1 MAEAWVLHTER
12 KWMKYTLQIL
22 DPKYYRRLNDVLLSN
37 HGKIQINFLLEH
49 WGQLKDVH
57 GRVYQPPID
66 LDKCKEQY
74 EEWKTL
80 YVVDLAAMFEGLK
93 PYDRCLGFY
102 RLSALQYGEEYDQW
116 MKLWRCL
123 LLDWNASM
131 KMERVFRIRKLMQSE
146 ECGSYG
152 CVNKRCM
159 CFVYANMDV
168 LV

>member
-1 MAEAWVLHTER
+1 MWFLGAR
-12 KWMKYTLQIL
+12 
-22 DPKYYRRLNDVLLSN
+22 PLSR
-37 HGKIQINFLLEH
+37 LEH

-131 KMERVFRIRKLMQSE
+131 KMHVFCICEHGCIGLRKRNDQILFTS
-146 ECGSYG
+146 
-152 CVNKRCM
+152 
-159 CFVYANMDV
+159 
-168 LV
+168 